1 MKLAPLLHEFFDRY
15 LPYIKGTSPHTV
27 KGYRDAFKLFLP
39 FAASHHRIKV
49 ASLTLDHLSPEL
61 ILAFLDELE
70 RDRNNIAKTRNHRLA
85 ALKSFTKMIRFMYPE
100 KRELTDRI
108 LNIPQKRTQKALVG
122 FLYEEEILKVFQAVD
137 LKKKDGLR
145 DYVLLHLLYDSGA
158 RASEVAML
166 KLDYLN
172 AQEETLAIC
181 GKGNR
186 YRIIRLELKTV
197 QLLQL
202 YIKKYRVTP
211 KPPYRDYL
219 FISQR
224 GEALTRHG
232 IYRICRKY
240 LEKALSKKRLRN
252 INPVHSFRHSCAVRM
267 LYRGESVSDIQNH
280 LGHDNAQSSTLYL
293 HLDLKRK
300 RQAQDRFVQHMQSVL
315 VDDHRID
322 ELLQTENKGDL
333 MAWLDS
339 L

>member
-15 LPYIKGTSPHTV
+15 LPYIKGTSPHTI

-39 FAASHHRIKV
+39 FAANHHRIKV

-61 ILAFLDELE
+61 ILAFLDDLE

-85 ALKSFTKMIRFMYPE
+85 VLKSFTKMIRFMYPE
-100 KRELTDRI
+100 KRELADRI
-108 LNIPQKRTQKALVG
+108 LNIPQKRTRKALVG

-211 KPPYRDYL
+211 KPPYQNRL

-240 LEKALSKKRLRN
+240 LEKALPKKRLKN
-252 INPVHSFRHSCAVRM
+252 INPVHSFRHSCAVNM

-300 RQAQDRFVQHMQSVL
+300 QQAQDRFVQHIQSVL

>member
-61 ILAFLDELE
+61 ILAFLDDLE
-70 RDRNNIAKTRNHRLA
+70 QDRKNIAKTRNHRLA

-100 KRELTDRI
+100 KWELADRI

>member
-15 LPYIKGTSPHTV
+15 LPYIKGTSLHTI

-39 FAASHHRIKV
+39 FAAKHHRIKI
-49 ASLTLDHLSPEL
+49 ASLTLDHLSIKL
-61 ILAFLDELE
+61 ILTFLDDLE
-70 RDRNNIAKTRNHRLA
+70 RDRKNIAKTRNHRLA
-85 ALKSFTKMIRFMYPE
+85 AIKSFARMIRFMY
-100 KRELTDRI
+100 
-108 LNIPQKRTQKALVG
+108 PQKRTQKALVG

-137 LKKKDGLR
+137 LKRKDGLR
-145 DYVLLHLLYDSGA
+145 DYALLHLLYDSGA

-211 KPPYRDYL
+211 RPPYRDYL

-240 LEKALSKKRLRN
+240 LEKALSKKRLKN
-252 INPVHSFRHSCAVRM
+252 INPVHSFRHSCAVNM
-267 LYRGESVSDIQNH
+267 LYRGESVSDIKNH
-280 LGHDNAQSSTLYL
+280 LGHDNVQSSTLYL

-300 RQAQDRFVQHMQSVL
+300 QQAQDRFVQHMQSVL
-315 VDDHRID
+315 VDDHKID
-322 ELLQTENKGDL
+322 ELLQSENKGDL

>member
-15 LPYIKGTSPHTV
+15 LPYIKGTSPHTI

-39 FAASHHRIKV
+39 FAANHHRIKV

-61 ILAFLDELE
+61 ILAFLDDLE
-70 RDRNNIAKTRNHRLA
+70 RDRKNIAKTRNHRLA

-100 KRELTDRI
+100 KRELADRI

-166 KLDYLN
+166 KLDYLT

-211 KPPYRDYL
+211 RPPYRDYL

-240 LEKALSKKRLRN
+240 LEKSFPKKRLKN
-252 INPVHSFRHSCAVRM
+252 INPVHSFRHSCAVNM

-315 VDDHRID
+315 VDDHKID
-322 ELLQTENKGDL
+322 ELLQTENKGDI

>member
-15 LPYIKGTSPHTV
+15 LPYIKGTSPHTI

-39 FAASHHRIKV
+39 FAANHHRIKV
-49 ASLTLDHLSPEL
+49 ASLTLDHLSIDL
-61 ILAFLDELE
+61 ILAFLDDLE
-70 RDRNNIAKTRNHRLA
+70 QDRNNIAKTRNHRLA

-100 KRELTDRI
+100 KREMADRI

-122 FLYEEEILKVFQAVD
+122 FLYEEEILKVFGAVD
-137 LKKKDGLR
+137 LKRKDGLR

-172 AQEETLAIC
+172 AQEQTLAIC

-211 KPPYRDYL
+211 RPPYRDYL

-240 LEKALSKKRLRN
+240 LEKALPKKRLKN
-252 INPVHSFRHSCAVRM
+252 INPVHSFRHSCAVNM

-300 RQAQDRFVQHMQSVL
+300 RQAQDRFVQHIQSVL
-315 VDDHRID
+315 VDDHKID
-322 ELLQTENKGDL
+322 ELLQTEKQGDL

>member
-15 LPYIKGTSPHTV
+15 LLYIKGTSLHTI
-27 KGYRDAFKLFLP
+27 KGYRDAFKLFLS
-39 FAASHHRIKV
+39 FAAKHHRIKI
-49 ASLTLDHLSPEL
+49 ASLTLDHLSIKL
-61 ILAFLDELE
+61 ILTFLDDLE
-70 RDRNNIAKTRNHRLA
+70 RDRKNIAKTRNHRLA
-85 ALKSFTKMIRFMYPE
+85 AIKSFARMIRFMYPE
-100 KRELTDRI
+100 KRELADKI

-137 LKKKDGLR
+137 LKRKDGLR
-145 DYVLLHLLYDSGA
+145 DYALLHLLYDSGA
-158 RASEVAML
+158 RANEVAML

-211 KPPYRDYL
+211 RPPYRDYL

-240 LEKALSKKRLRN
+240 LEKALSKKRLKN
-252 INPVHSFRHSCAVRM
+252 INPVHSFRHSCAVNM
-267 LYRGESVSDIQNH
+267 LYRGESVSDIKNH
-280 LGHDNAQSSTLYL
+280 LGHDNVQSSTLYL

-300 RQAQDRFVQHMQSVL
+300 QQAQDRFVQHIQSVL
-315 VDDHRID
+315 VDDHKID
-322 ELLQTENKGDL
+322 ELLQSENKGDL

>member
-1 MKLAPLLHEFFDRY
+1 MKLATLLHEFFDRY
-15 LPYIKGTSPHTV
+15 LPYIKGTSPHTI

-39 FAASHHRIKV
+39 FAANHYRIKV

-61 ILAFLDELE
+61 ILAFLDDLE
-70 RDRNNIAKTRNHRLA
+70 RDRKNIAKTRNHRLA

-100 KRELTDRI
+100 KRELADRI

-145 DYVLLHLLYDSGA
+145 DYALLHLLYDSGA

-172 AQEETLAIC
+172 AQEEILAIC

-211 KPPYRDYL
+211 RPPYRDYL

-232 IYRICRKY
+232 IYRVCRKY
-240 LEKALSKKRLRN
+240 LEKALPKKRLKN
-252 INPVHSFRHSCAVRM
+252 INPVHSFRHSCAVNM

-300 RQAQDRFVQHMQSVL
+300 RQVQGRFVQHMKSVL
-315 VDDHRID
+315 VDDHKID
-322 ELLQTENKGDL
+322 ELLQSENQGDL

>member
-15 LPYIKGTSPHTV
+15 LPYIKGTSPHTIR
-27 KGYRDAFKLFLP
+27 GYRDAFKLFLP
-39 FAASHHRIKV
+39 FAANHHRIKV

-61 ILAFLDELE
+61 ILAFLDDLE
-70 RDRNNIAKTRNHRLA
+70 QDRNNMAKTRNHRLA

-100 KRELTDRI
+100 KREIADRI

-145 DYVLLHLLYDSGA
+145 DYALLHLLYDSGA
-158 RASEVAML
+158 RANEVAML

-197 QLLQL
+197 QILQL

-211 KPPYRDYL
+211 RPPYRDYL

-232 IYRICRKY
+232 IYRVCRKY
-240 LEKALSKKRLRN
+240 LEKALPRKRLKN
-252 INPVHSFRHSCAVRM
+252 INPVHSFRHSCAVNM
-267 LYRGESVSDIQNH
+267 LYRGESVSDIKNH
-280 LGHDNAQSSTLYL
+280 LGHDNVQSSTLYL

-300 RQAQDRFVQHMQSVL
+300 RQTQDRFVQHIQSVL
-315 VDDHRID
+315 VDDHKID
-322 ELLQTENKGDL
+322 ELLQTENEEDL
-333 MAWLDS
+333 MTWLDS

>member
-1 MKLAPLLHEFFDRY
+1 MKLAPLLHEFFDRH
-15 LPYIKGTSPHTV
+15 LPYIKGTSPHTI

-39 FAASHHRIKV
+39 FAANHHRIKV

-61 ILAFLDELE
+61 ILAFLDDLE
-70 RDRNNIAKTRNHRLA
+70 QDRNNIAKTRNHRLA

-100 KRELTDRI
+100 KRDIADRI

-122 FLYEEEILKVFQAVD
+122 FLYEEEILKVFQTVD

-186 YRIIRLELKTV
+186 YRIIRLEIKTV

-202 YIKKYRVTP
+202 YIKKYRVNP
-211 KPPYRDYL
+211 RPPYRDYL

-232 IYRICRKY
+232 IYRVCRKY
-240 LEKALSKKRLRN
+240 LEKALPKKRLKN
-252 INPVHSFRHSCAVRM
+252 INPVHSFRHSCAVNM

-300 RQAQDRFVQHMQSVL
+300 QQAQARFVQHIQSVL

>member
-15 LPYIKGTSPHTV
+15 LPYIKGTSPHTI

-39 FAASHHRIKV
+39 FAANHHRIKV

-61 ILAFLDELE
+61 ILAFLDDLE
-70 RDRNNIAKTRNHRLA
+70 QDRKNIAKTRNHRLA

-100 KRELTDRI
+100 KRELADRI

>member
-1 MKLAPLLHEFFDRY
+1 M
-15 LPYIKGTSPHTV
+15 
-27 KGYRDAFKLFLP
+27 
-39 FAASHHRIKV
+39 
-49 ASLTLDHLSPEL
+49 
-61 ILAFLDELE
+61 
-70 RDRNNIAKTRNHRLA
+70 
-85 ALKSFTKMIRFMYPE
+85 
-100 KRELTDRI
+100 
-108 LNIPQKRTQKALVG
+108 
-122 FLYEEEILKVFQAVD
+122 D

-211 KPPYRDYL
+211 RPPYRDYL

-232 IYRICRKY
+232 IYRVCRKY
-240 LEKALSKKRLRN
+240 LEKALPMKRLKN
-252 INPVHSFRHSCAVRM
+252 INPVHSFRHSCAVNM

-300 RQAQDRFVQHMQSVL
+300 RQAQDRFVQHIQSVL
-315 VDDHRID
+315 VDDHKID
-322 ELLQTENKGDL
+322 ELLQMENKGDL

>member
-1 MKLAPLLHEFFDRY
+1 MKMAPLLHEFFDRD
-15 LPYIKGTSPHTV
+15 LPYIKGTSPHTI

-39 FAASHHRIKV
+39 FAANHHRIKI
-49 ASLTLDHLSPEL
+49 ASLTLDHLSPKL
-61 ILAFLDELE
+61 ILAFLDDLE
-70 RDRNNIAKTRNHRLA
+70 QDRNNIAKTRNQRLA

-100 KRELTDRI
+100 KREVTDRV

-122 FLYEEEILKVFQAVD
+122 FLYEEEILMVFQSVD

-172 AQEETLAIC
+172 AQEQTLAIC

-202 YIKKYRVTP
+202 YIKKYRVSP
-211 KPPYRDYL
+211 KPPYQNRL

-224 GEALTRHG
+224 GQSLTRYG

-240 LEKALSKKRLRN
+240 LEKALPKKRLKN
-252 INPVHSFRHSCAVRM
+252 INPVHSFRHSCAVNM
-267 LYRGESVSDIQNH
+267 LYRGDSVTDIKNH
-280 LGHDNAQSSTLYL
+280 LGHDNVQSSTLYL

-300 RQAQDRFVQHMQSVL
+300 QQVQDRFVQHIQSVL

>member
-1 MKLAPLLHEFFDRY
+1 MKLATLLHEFFEKY
-15 LPYIKGTSPHTV
+15 LPYIKGTSPHTI
-27 KGYRDAFKLFLP
+27 KGYRDAFKLFLL
-39 FAASHHRIKV
+39 FAAKHHRIKV

-61 ILAFLDELE
+61 ILAFLDDLE
-70 RDRNNIAKTRNHRLA
+70 RDRKNIAKTRNHRLA

-100 KRELTDRI
+100 KREMADRI

-172 AQEETLAIC
+172 AQEKTLAIC

-211 KPPYRDYL
+211 RPPYRDYL

-232 IYRICRKY
+232 IYRVCRKY
-240 LEKALSKKRLRN
+240 LEKALPMKRLKN
-252 INPVHSFRHSCAVRM
+252 INPVHSFRHSSAVNM

-300 RQAQDRFVQHMQSVL
+300 RQAQDRFVQHIQSVL
-315 VDDHRID
+315 VDDHKID
-322 ELLQTENKGDL
+322 ELLQTENQGDL

>member
-15 LPYIKGTSPHTV
+15 LPYIKGTSPHTI

-39 FAASHHRIKV
+39 FAANHHRIKV

-61 ILAFLDELE
+61 ILAFLDDLE
-70 RDRNNIAKTRNHRLA
+70 RDRKNIAKTRNHRLA

-100 KRELTDRI
+100 KRELADRI
-108 LNIPQKRTQKALVG
+108 LNIPQKRTRKALVG

-211 KPPYRDYL
+211 RPPYRDYL

-232 IYRICRKY
+232 IYRVCRKY
-240 LEKALSKKRLRN
+240 LEKALPKKRLKN
-252 INPVHSFRHSCAVRM
+252 INPVHSFRHSCAVNM

-300 RQAQDRFVQHMQSVL
+300 QQAQDRFVQHIQSVL
-315 VDDHRID
+315 VDDHKID
-322 ELLQTENKGDL
+322 ELLQSENQGDL

>member
-61 ILAFLDELE
+61 ILAFLDDLE
-70 RDRNNIAKTRNHRLA
+70 QDRKNIAKTRNHRLA

>member
-61 ILAFLDELE
+61 ILAFLDDLE
-70 RDRNNIAKTRNHRLA
+70 RDRKNIAKTRNHRLA

>member
-15 LPYIKGTSPHTV
+15 LPYIKGTSPHTI

-39 FAASHHRIKV
+39 FAAKHHRIKI
-49 ASLTLDHLSPEL
+49 ASLTLDHLSPRL
-61 ILAFLDELE
+61 ILAFLDDLE
-70 RDRNNIAKTRNHRLA
+70 QDRNNIAKTRNHRLA
-85 ALKSFTKMIRFMYPE
+85 ALKSFTKMIRFMCPE
-100 KRELTDRI
+100 KREVADRV

-122 FLYEEEILKVFQAVD
+122 FLYEEEILMVFQSVD

-172 AQEETLAIC
+172 AQEQTLAIC

-202 YIKKYRVTP
+202 YIKKYRVSP
-211 KPPYRDYL
+211 KPPYQNRL

-224 GEALTRHG
+224 GESLTRYG

-240 LEKALSKKRLRN
+240 LEKALPKKRLKN
-252 INPVHSFRHSCAVRM
+252 INPVHSFRHSCAVNM
-267 LYRGESVSDIQNH
+267 LYRGDSVTDIKNH
-280 LGHDNAQSSTLYL
+280 LGHDNVQSSTLYL

-300 RQAQDRFVQHMQSVL
+300 QQAQDRFVQHIQSVL

>member
-15 LPYIKGTSPHTV
+15 LPYIKGTSPQTI

-39 FAASHHRIKV
+39 FAANHHRIKV
-49 ASLTLDHLSPEL
+49 ASLTLDHLSTEL
-61 ILAFLDELE
+61 ILAFLDDLE
-70 RDRNNIAKTRNHRLA
+70 QDRNNIAKTRNHRLA
-85 ALKSFTKMIRFMYPE
+85 AIKSFTKMIRFMYPE
-100 KRELTDRI
+100 KREVADRI

-122 FLYEEEILKVFQAVD
+122 FLYEEEILKVFQSVD
-137 LKKKDGLR
+137 VKKKDGLR

-211 KPPYRDYL
+211 RPPYRDDL

-224 GEALTRHG
+224 GEPLTRHG

-252 INPVHSFRHSCAVRM
+252 INPVHSFRHSCAVKM

-315 VDDHRID
+315 LDDHKID
-322 ELLQTENKGDL
+322 ELLQSEDQGDL

>member
-1 MKLAPLLHEFFDRY
+1 MKLTSLLHEFFDRY
-15 LPYIKGTSPHTV
+15 LPYIKGTSPHTI

-39 FAASHHRIKV
+39 FAANHHRIKV

-100 KRELTDRI
+100 KRELADRI
-108 LNIPQKRTQKALVG
+108 LNIPQKRTRKALVG

-211 KPPYRDYL
+211 RPPYRDYL

-240 LEKALSKKRLRN
+240 LEKALPKKRLKN
-252 INPVHSFRHSCAVRM
+252 INPVHSFRHSCAVNM

-300 RQAQDRFVQHMQSVL
+300 QQAQDRFVQHIQSVL

>member
-15 LPYIKGTSPHTV
+15 LPYIKGTSPHTI

-39 FAASHHRIKV
+39 FAANHHRIKV
-49 ASLTLDHLSPEL
+49 DSLTLDHLSIDL
-61 ILAFLDELE
+61 ILAFLDDLE
-70 RDRNNIAKTRNHRLA
+70 QDRNNIAKTRNHRLA

-100 KRELTDRI
+100 KREMADRI

-122 FLYEEEILKVFQAVD
+122 FLYEEEILKVFGAVD
-137 LKKKDGLR
+137 LKRKDGLR

-172 AQEETLAIC
+172 AQEQTLAIC

-211 KPPYRDYL
+211 RPPYRDYL

-232 IYRICRKY
+232 IYRVCRKY
-240 LEKALSKKRLRN
+240 LEKALPKKRLKN
-252 INPVHSFRHSCAVRM
+252 INPVHSFRHSCAVNM

-300 RQAQDRFVQHMQSVL
+300 RQAQDRFVQHIQSVL

-322 ELLQTENKGDL
+322 ELLQMENKGDL

>member
-15 LPYIKGTSPHTV
+15 LPYIKGTSLHTI

-39 FAASHHRIKV
+39 FAAKHHRIKV
-49 ASLTLDHLSPEL
+49 ASLTVDHLSIKL
-61 ILAFLDELE
+61 ILTFLDDLE
-70 RDRNNIAKTRNHRLA
+70 RDRKNIAKTRNHRLA
-85 ALKSFTKMIRFMYPE
+85 ALKSFARMIRFMYPE
-100 KRELTDRI
+100 KRELADKI

-122 FLYEEEILKVFQAVD
+122 FLYEEEVLKVFGAVD
-137 LKKKDGLR
+137 LKRKDGLR
-145 DYVLLHLLYDSGA
+145 DYALLHLLYDSGA

-172 AQEETLAIC
+172 LREETLAIC

-202 YIKKYRVTP
+202 YIKKYRVIP
-211 KPPYRDYL
+211 KPPYRDRL

-240 LEKALSKKRLRN
+240 LEKALPKKRLKN
-252 INPVHSFRHSCAVRM
+252 INPVHSLRHSCAVRM
-267 LYRGESVSDIQNH
+267 LYRGESVSDIKNH
-280 LGHDNAQSSTLYL
+280 LGHDNVQSSTLYL

-315 VDDHRID
+315 VDDHKID
-322 ELLQTENKGDL
+322 ELLQSENKGDL

>member
-15 LPYIKGTSPHTV
+15 LPYIKGTSPHTI

-39 FAASHHRIKV
+39 FAANHHRIKV

-61 ILAFLDELE
+61 ILAFLDDLE
-70 RDRNNIAKTRNHRLA
+70 QDRKNIAKTRNHRLA

>member
-15 LPYIKGTSPHTV
+15 LPYIKGTSPHTI

-39 FAASHHRIKV
+39 FAAKHHRIKI
-49 ASLTLDHLSPEL
+49 ASLTLDHLSPKL
-61 ILAFLDELE
+61 ILAFLDDLE
-70 RDRNNIAKTRNHRLA
+70 QDRNNIAKTRNHRLA

-100 KRELTDRI
+100 KREVADRV

-122 FLYEEEILKVFQAVD
+122 FLYEEEIRMVFQSVD

-158 RASEVAML
+158 RASEIAML

-172 AQEETLAIC
+172 AQEQTLAIC

-202 YIKKYRVTP
+202 YIKKYRVSP
-211 KPPYRDYL
+211 KPPYQNRL

-224 GEALTRHG
+224 GESLTR
-232 IYRICRKY
+232 
-240 LEKALSKKRLRN
+240 
-252 INPVHSFRHSCAVRM
+252 RH
-267 LYRGESVSDIQNH
+267 LPN
-280 LGHDNAQSSTLYL
+280 
-293 HLDLKRK
+293 
-300 RQAQDRFVQHMQSVL
+300 
-315 VDDHRID
+315 
-322 ELLQTENKGDL
+322 LQKI
-333 MAWLDS
+333 S
-339 L
+339 

>member
-61 ILAFLDELE
+61 ILAFLDDLE
-70 RDRNNIAKTRNHRLA
+70 QDRKNIAKTRNHRLA

-252 INPVHSFRHSCAVRM
+252 INPVHSFRHSCAVNM

>member
-39 FAASHHRIKV
+39 FAANHHRIKV
-49 ASLTLDHLSPEL
+49 ASLNLDHLSPEL
-61 ILAFLDELE
+61 ILAFLDDLE
-70 RDRNNIAKTRNHRLA
+70 QDRKNIAKTRNHRLA